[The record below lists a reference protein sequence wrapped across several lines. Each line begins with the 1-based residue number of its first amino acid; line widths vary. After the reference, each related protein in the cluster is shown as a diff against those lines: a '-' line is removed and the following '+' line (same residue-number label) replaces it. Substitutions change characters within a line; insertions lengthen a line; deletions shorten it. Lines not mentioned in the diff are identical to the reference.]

1 MAYSFLNGQKIAS
14 QSVSSDAAPK
24 DYNSSKEFDI
34 GRKRNSGATLKG
46 YLRDLMIIGSAL
58 TGEQIISK
66 IIGN

>member
-1 MAYSFLNGQKIAS
+1 MAYLFLNGQKIAS

-24 DYNSSKEFDI
+24 DYDPSKKFDI
-34 GRKRNSGATLKG
+34 GRKRNSSATLKG